1 MPTGVRR
8 PILALV
14 SYFEQF
20 YCLSSRLEHI
30 ILSHMA
36 KHLFLNN
43 ILIDQQHGFRE
54 KFSCETQHISAIH
67 DWAKGIKSASTIG
80 PGRGGTSYL
89 PISMKLGQFLVFHP
103 KLLQYK
109 FKEIVSKLTT
119 PLFLFLTKMNKTYLK
134 NALKYR
140 ILLL

>member
-20 YCLSSRLEHI
+20 YRLSSGLEHI

-54 KFSCETQHISAIH
+54 
-67 DWAKGIKSASTIG
+67 
-80 PGRGGTSYL
+80 
-89 PISMKLGQFLVFHP
+89 
-103 KLLQYK
+103 
-109 FKEIVSKLTT
+109 VSL
-119 PLFLFLTKMNKTYLK
+119 
-134 NALKYR
+134 
-140 ILLL
+140 